1 MQSFTGRLLFLTP
14 TGNNNTGLHDQFIKS
29 HYITL
34 IKSHDKRTCL
44 QLGLHEDKHD
54 TNMIQCIRMKSKKY
68 INQNQ
73 TVNEQ

>member
-14 TGNNNTGLHDQFIKS
+14 TGNKNTGLHDQF
-29 HYITL
+29 

-68 INQNQ
+68 MKQNQ